1 MKSYESL
8 YKTIAFMY
16 LNYSAMKKI
25 FSTSESSRNLH
36 SQTKSSF
43 FFPFCPVF
51 SPSQCFLLQLTLVTK
66 SCTPTMRSEKTVKCP
81 KNTVVTVVSMKIG
94 PKTTKRKVQKLE
106 INNSILFFPVN
117 MLFKST
123 GFYYR
128 KFTTC
133 SDNLLAVSGLW
144 YFSEHF

>member
-1 MKSYESL
+1 
-8 YKTIAFMY
+8 MY

-66 SCTPTMRSEKTVKCP
+66 SCDCTFNENWAK
-81 KNTVVTVVSMKIG
+81 KNQKESTKIRI
-94 PKTTKRKVQKLE
+94 TE
-106 INNSILFFPVN
+106 FYFF
-117 MLFKST
+117 L
-123 GFYYR
+123 
-128 KFTTC
+128 
-133 SDNLLAVSGLW
+133 
-144 YFSEHF
+144 